1 MKTKT
6 KSNLR
11 PAPARL
17 PAREDSLL
25 SLCYSFGWRGKWW
38 NIDNLS
44 VLQTGMLPVRS
55 HRRVPSFGVH
65 QATNLLDAQAATICF
80 SPAPRPRPSLSTR
93 RRIGESGFLNLRA
106 SISLLTVVA
115 GVFLV
120 LFASSADIGRTRAG
134 EANPSKGDGRALGAH
149 SNEPPAA
156 SAPLSAQLTARTFAR
171 VATSGIITEN
181 HTSQAQSVARV
192 APERPTLG
200 PHENT
205 LWQVDDD
212 NAIADGVAIDAND
225 LWGAWTLQ
233 GARLSAYPIAGN
245 GTPDFEFSSFGEG
258 SSGVASAKGADR
270 MAFME
275 SNAAGNDFRI
285 HGFRSTSDGTPDWS
299 FSFPVSDPNLP
310 ASSKKVAVSYD
321 GSTVAS
327 VVSDSITQNSTLY
340 VFEADT
346 GAIRSSRTDPLRMDA
361 VDLTDDGSIALVTQ
375 DNLAALVDTSNGNT
389 IFSVAGSGAGN
400 IFYRISGDGNVFVT
414 DGFGLDVYKFDGTTY
429 QDVIHF
435 SQASSWFGGASIVS
449 RDGSTV
455 GSFGMN
461 YTNWLS
467 GNVVLFDVASAQ
479 MIGSHPVSG
488 TGSFQGTP
496 VGAESN
502 DNGTVMAFA
511 SWGTE
516 FHDWPEVMVF
526 NRSVEL
532 IGQIDF
538 PGSAFGVDVSADGQY
553 VVGSSKHV
561 HANQF
566 GSGGRIELIQLQP
579 QPTPTPTP
587 TATPTPTS
595 TATPTPTP
603 AATPRPTPLPRP
615 RPTPAP
621 RP

>member
-1 MKTKT
+1 
-6 KSNLR
+6 
-11 PAPARL
+11 
-17 PAREDSLL
+17 
-25 SLCYSFGWRGKWW
+25 
-38 NIDNLS
+38 
-44 VLQTGMLPVRS
+44 MLPFA
-55 HRRVPSFGVH
+55 PTGEMLALAVH
-65 QATNLLDAQAATICF
+65 QDTNLLAAQATTICF
-80 SPAPRPRPSLSTR
+80 DPAPRPRPGLSTR
-93 RRIGESGFLNLRA
+93 RRIGEGGFLDLRA
-106 SISLLTVVA
+106 SISLLTVLA

-134 EANPSKGDGRALGAH
+134 EASPSKGDGRALGAH
-149 SNEPPAA
+149 SSEPSAA
-156 SAPLSAQLTARTFAR
+156 SPPFSAQLTARTFAR
-171 VATSGIITEN
+171 VAPSGIITEN
-181 HTSQAQSVARV
+181 HTSQVQSVARV
-192 APERPTLG
+192 APERPTLE
-200 PHENT
+200 PHGNT

-225 LWGAWTLQ
+225 VWGAWTLQ
-233 GARLSAYPIAGN
+233 GARLSAYPIVGN

-310 ASSKKVAVSYD
+310 ASSRKVAVSYD

-346 GAIRSSRTDPLRMDA
+346 GAIRSSRTDALRMDA
-361 VDLTDDGSIALVTQ
+361 VDLTDDGSIALVTE
-375 DNLAALVDTSNGNT
+375 DNLAVLVDTSNGNT

-414 DGFGLDVYKFDGTTY
+414 GGFDLDVYKFDGTTY
-429 QDVIHF
+429 QRVIHF
-435 SQASSWFGGASIVS
+435 SQASSWFGGATVVS

-479 MIGSHPVSG
+479 MIGSYPVSG

-526 NRSVEL
+526 NRSVDL

-538 PGSAFGVDVSADGQY
+538 PGSAFGVDVSTDGQY

-566 GSGGRIELIQLQP
+566 GGGGRIELIQLQP
-579 QPTPTPTP
+579 QPTPTPSPSPTPTATATPTPTPTP
-587 TATPTPTS
+587 TATPTPT
-595 TATPTPTP
+595 PTS
-603 AATPRPTPLPRP
+603 TPRPTPLPRP